1 MSEDELELLR
11 NSVREFAQ
19 KNIEGIAAK
28 IEREGLSQQT
38 MAGMAAQGFVGARIP
53 ADQGGTGLN
62 ETGYMIVLE
71 ELARVSPSA
80 AARVL
85 ITNSL
90 FAPILLGT
98 GKGGEMLRDVA
109 SAKVNE
115 TVVHA
120 VSLEGHHHGNGV
132 AMAGSRVTGE
142 AEYVLNSDARS
153 VILTAN
159 DAQGTLLL
167 VRSGSEP
174 LNDKVR
180 LGFRGMRFSS
190 IHVDTDDYEVL
201 AEKGLRLID
210 AALDNMDL
218 EVAAVALGITS
229 GALAKAVEYSKART
243 TFEHPLKDYQPV
255 AFSLSS
261 LRSEEEMLRNFIYSD
276 GISGTAKMMARVKS
290 MELAK
295 SATKQ
300 ALQVHG
306 GYGYFGDFGVEKFY
320 RDAMALPILFSR
332 GVKEM
337 ERLSEAVFESKAGFL

>member
-1 MSEDELELLR
+1 MSEEELLLR

-19 KNIEGIAAK
+19 KNLEGIAAK

-38 MAGMAAQGFVGARIP
+38 IEGMAAQGLLGARVP
-53 ADQGGTGLN
+53 GELGGTGLD
-62 ETGYMIVLE
+62 ERGYMIVLE

-80 AARVL
+80 AARAL

-90 FAPILLGT
+90 FVPIVMAA
-98 GKGGEMLRDVA
+98 GKGKEMLGDVA
-109 SAKVNE
+109 SAKINV
-115 TVVHA
+115 TVAHA
-120 VSLEGHHHGNGV
+120 VSLGGHHDGRGV

-142 AEYVLNSDARS
+142 EEYVLNSDARS
-153 VILTAN
+153 LILTAN
-159 DAQGTLLL
+159 DAPRTLLL
-167 VRSGSEP
+167 VRSGSQP
-174 LNDKVR
+174 VNDKAR

-190 IHVDTDDYEVL
+190 VRVETDDYEVL
-201 AEKGLRLID
+201 AEKGVPLID
-210 AALDNMDL
+210 TALDKMDL

-261 LRSEEEMLRNFIYSD
+261 LRSEEEMLRSFIYADNLSEA
-276 GISGTAKMMARVKS
+276 AKVMARVRS

-320 RDAMALPILFSR
+320 RDAVALPILFSR

-337 ERLSEAVFESKAGFL
+337 ERLSEAVFEAKAGFL

>member
-1 MSEDELELLR
+1 MSEEDLQLLR
-11 NSVREFAQ
+11 GSVREFAQ
-19 KNIEGIAAK
+19 RSIEGVAAK

-38 MAGMAAQGFVGARIP
+38 VEGMAAQGFIGAKVP
-53 ADQGGTGLN
+53 GELGGTGLD
-62 ETGYMIVLE
+62 ERGYMVVLE

-90 FAPILLGT
+90 FVPIVLAA
-98 GKGGEMLRDVA
+98 GKGKEMLREVA
-109 SAKVNE
+109 SARVNA
-115 TVVHA
+115 TVSHV
-120 VSLEGHHHGNGV
+120 VSLEGRRDGHGV
-132 AMAGSRVTGE
+132 ALGGSRATGE
-142 AEYVLNSDARS
+142 EEYVLNSDARS

-167 VRSGSEP
+167 VRGGSEP
-174 LNDKVR
+174 VDDKAR
-180 LGFRGMRFSS
+180 LGFRGVRFSS
-190 IHVDTDDYEVL
+190 IRVDTDDYEVL
-201 AEKGLRLID
+201 AEKGARFID
-210 AALDNMDL
+210 TALDNMDL

-229 GALAKAVEYSKART
+229 GALAKAVDYSKART

-261 LRSEEEMLRNFIYSD
+261 LRSEEEMLRSFIYGQGMSER
-276 GISGTAKMMARVKS
+276 AKVMARVKS

-295 SATKQ
+295 GATKQ

-337 ERLSEAVFESKAGFL
+337 ERLSEAVFESRAGFL